1 MEVRAAVAHKAGEP
15 LSIETVTLDGP
26 RAGEVMVEIKATGIC
41 HTDDFT
47 LSGADPEG
55 LFPAILG
62 HEGAGI
68 VVGAGASDEAQAL
81 MGKTVAILGGGM
93 YTQYRCLAAA
103 QCLVL
108 PEGTTPA
115 EGASCFVNPL
125 TALLGIVALASY
137 IFVYTPLKRRTSLCT
152 VVGAVPGAIPVLMG
166 WTAAR
171 GSLDVLAWVLFAI
184 VFLWQLPHFL
194 AIAWLYRADYAKAGL
209 PMLPVVDPEGIRTG
223 HQIILYSLALL
234 PVSLLTTILDVTGAI
249 YFFGALTLGVGLIAL
264 GVGVAVA
271 RTGLYAKR
279 LFFASIVYLPA
290 LLILMVIDKL

>member
-1 MEVRAAVAHKAGEP
+1 MKERAAPSLPADLWELTKPGINALV
-15 LSIETVTLDGP
+15 LVTAAVGSYLASEGRLDIQLLIWTLGGT
-26 RAGEVMVEIKATGIC
+26 AL
-41 HTDDFT
+41 
-47 LSGADPEG
+47 LSGGTNALNQYAERVADTRMKRTRDRPLPAGRLQPG
-55 LFPAILG
+55 LALTFAVSIS
-62 HEGAGI
+62 
-68 VVGAGASDEAQAL
+68 VAGA
-81 MGKTVAILGGGM
+81 
-93 YTQYRCLAAA
+93 
-103 QCLVL
+103 LVL
-108 PEGTTPA
+108 A
-115 EGASCFVNPL
+115 LLVNPL
-125 TALLGIVALASY
+125 TALLGVVALVVY
-137 IFVYTPLKRRTSLCT
+137 IFAYTPLKKRTSLCT
-152 VVGAVPGAIPVLMG
+152 IVGAIPGAIPPMMG
-166 WTAAR
+166 WTAVSGR
-171 GSLDVLAWVLFAI
+171 VDVVAWVLFAI

-271 RTGLYAKR
+271 RSGLYARR

>member
-1 MEVRAAVAHKAGEP
+1 MKERAAPSLPADLWELTKPGINALV
-15 LSIETVTLDGP
+15 LVTAAVGSYLASEGRLDIQLLIWTLGGT
-26 RAGEVMVEIKATGIC
+26 AL
-41 HTDDFT
+41 
-47 LSGADPEG
+47 LSGGTNALNQYAERVADTRMKRTRDRPLPAGRLQPG
-55 LFPAILG
+55 LALTFAVSISV
-62 HEGAGI
+62 AG
-68 VVGAGASDEAQAL
+68 V
-81 MGKTVAILGGGM
+81 
-93 YTQYRCLAAA
+93 
-103 QCLVL
+103 LVL
-108 PEGTTPA
+108 A
-115 EGASCFVNPL
+115 LLVNPL
-125 TALLGIVALASY
+125 TALLGVVALVVY
-137 IFVYTPLKRRTSLCT
+137 IFAYTPLKQRTSLCT
-152 VVGAVPGAIPVLMG
+152 IVGAIPGAIPPMMG
-166 WTAAR
+166 WTAVSGR
-171 GSLDVLAWVLFAI
+171 VDVLAWVLFAI

>member
-1 MEVRAAVAHKAGEP
+1 MKERAAPSLPADLWELTKPGINALV
-15 LSIETVTLDGP
+15 LVTAAVGSYLASEGRLDIQLLIWTLGGT
-26 RAGEVMVEIKATGIC
+26 AL
-41 HTDDFT
+41 
-47 LSGADPEG
+47 LSGGTNALNQYAERVADTRMKRTRDRPLPAGRLQPG
-55 LFPAILG
+55 LALTFAVSISV
-62 HEGAGI
+62 AG
-68 VVGAGASDEAQAL
+68 V
-81 MGKTVAILGGGM
+81 
-93 YTQYRCLAAA
+93 
-103 QCLVL
+103 LVL
-108 PEGTTPA
+108 A
-115 EGASCFVNPL
+115 LLVNPL
-125 TALLGIVALASY
+125 TALLGVVALVVY
-137 IFVYTPLKRRTSLCT
+137 IFAYTPLKQRTSLCT
-152 VVGAVPGAIPVLMG
+152 IVGAIPGAIPPMMG
-166 WTAAR
+166 WTAVSGR
-171 GSLDVLAWVLFAI
+171 VDVVAWVLFAI

>member
-1 MEVRAAVAHKAGEP
+1 MKERAAPSLPADLWELTKPGINALV
-15 LSIETVTLDGP
+15 LVTAAVGSYLASEGRLDIQLLIWTLGGT
-26 RAGEVMVEIKATGIC
+26 AL
-41 HTDDFT
+41 
-47 LSGADPEG
+47 LSGGTNALNQYAERVADTRMKRTRDRPLPAGRLQPG
-55 LFPAILG
+55 LALTFAVSISA
-62 HEGAGI
+62 AG
-68 VVGAGASDEAQAL
+68 V
-81 MGKTVAILGGGM
+81 
-93 YTQYRCLAAA
+93 
-103 QCLVL
+103 LVL
-108 PEGTTPA
+108 A
-115 EGASCFVNPL
+115 LLVNPL
-125 TALLGIVALASY
+125 TALLGVVALVVY
-137 IFVYTPLKRRTSLCT
+137 IFAYTPLKQRTSLCT
-152 VVGAVPGAIPVLMG
+152 IVGAIPGAIPPMMG
-166 WTAAR
+166 WTAVSGR
-171 GSLDVLAWVLFAI
+171 VDVVAWVLFAI

>member
-1 MEVRAAVAHKAGEP
+1 MRERAAPSLPADLWELTKPGINALV
-15 LSIETVTLDGP
+15 LVTAAVGSYLASEGRLDIQLLIWTLGGT
-26 RAGEVMVEIKATGIC
+26 AL
-41 HTDDFT
+41 
-47 LSGADPEG
+47 LSGGTNALNQYAERVADTRMKRTRDRPLPAGRLQPG
-55 LFPAILG
+55 LALTFAVSISV
-62 HEGAGI
+62 AG
-68 VVGAGASDEAQAL
+68 V
-81 MGKTVAILGGGM
+81 
-93 YTQYRCLAAA
+93 
-103 QCLVL
+103 LVL
-108 PEGTTPA
+108 A
-115 EGASCFVNPL
+115 LLVNPL
-125 TALLGIVALASY
+125 TALLGVVALVVY
-137 IFVYTPLKRRTSLCT
+137 IFAYTPLKKRTSLCT
-152 VVGAVPGAIPVLMG
+152 IVGAIPGAIPPMMG
-166 WTAAR
+166 WTAVSGR
-171 GSLDVLAWVLFAI
+171 VDVLAWVLFAI

-194 AIAWLYRADYAKAGL
+194 AIAWLYREDYAKAGL

>member
-1 MEVRAAVAHKAGEP
+1 MRERAAPSLPADLWELTKPGINALV
-15 LSIETVTLDGP
+15 LVTAAVGSYLASEGRLDIQLLIWTLGGT
-26 RAGEVMVEIKATGIC
+26 AL
-41 HTDDFT
+41 
-47 LSGADPEG
+47 LSGGTNALNQYAERVADTRMKRTRDRPLPAGRLQPG
-55 LFPAILG
+55 LALTFAVSIS
-62 HEGAGI
+62 
-68 VVGAGASDEAQAL
+68 VAGA
-81 MGKTVAILGGGM
+81 
-93 YTQYRCLAAA
+93 
-103 QCLVL
+103 LVL
-108 PEGTTPA
+108 A
-115 EGASCFVNPL
+115 LLVNPL
-125 TALLGIVALASY
+125 TALLGVVALVVY
-137 IFVYTPLKRRTSLCT
+137 IFAYTPLKQRTSLCT
-152 VVGAVPGAIPVLMG
+152 IVGAIPGAIPPMMG
-166 WTAAR
+166 WTAVSGR
-171 GSLDVLAWVLFAI
+171 VDVVAWVLFAI